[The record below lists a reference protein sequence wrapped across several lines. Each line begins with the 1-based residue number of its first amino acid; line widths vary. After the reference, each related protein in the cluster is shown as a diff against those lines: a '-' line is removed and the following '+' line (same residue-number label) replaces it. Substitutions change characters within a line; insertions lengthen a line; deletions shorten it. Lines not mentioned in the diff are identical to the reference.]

1 MRPAATGAR
10 NKVRVAAGANCN
22 SPPRR
27 RPADTSARRLR
38 GVRCRSRGGLL
49 QFAPAA
55 TLTLFLAP
63 VAAGLIGT
71 ALPAFGYL
79 PALGGESFGLAACLL
94 RALKGMATKWVLP
107 IVPPSRTNT
116 RALSG
121 RRPFRIREA
130 ASEG

>member
-22 SPPRR
+22 SPPRLRHLTPR
-27 RPADTSARRLR
+27 RRRAEVSAGLR
-38 GVRCRSRGGLL
+38 RGGLL

-79 PALGGESFGLAACLL
+79 PALGGESFGLAAWAARASASRPGMPCCRGPAW
-94 RALKGMATKWVLP
+94 RALWRSL
-107 IVPPSRTNT
+107 
-116 RALSG
+116 
-121 RRPFRIREA
+121 
-130 ASEG
+130 